1 MAKHPRY
8 SKGKEIKPTFFV
20 FCEGESEEAYISFV
34 RSSRRISIQIKAKVA
49 KNKINQKYVNRNLKP
64 TSDPSKDKFFLLY
77 DIDTPGMLDK
87 LQSIKDAIL
96 LVSNPC
102 FELWYILHTRNHSA
116 EVNSQQCV
124 EKLERMCKDYRKG
137 YICGKLRHELTTG
150 EEKAIANAKKHTLY
164 NNPST
169 SVYLLIEELNKL

>member
-8 SKGKEIKPTFFV
+8 SKGKETKPTFFV
-20 FCEGESEEAYISFV
+20 FCEGESEAAYISFL

-64 TSDPSKDKFFLLY
+64 ASDPTKDKLFLLY

-102 FELWYILHTRNHSA
+102 FEF
-116 EVNSQQCV
+116 
-124 EKLERMCKDYRKG
+124 
-137 YICGKLRHELTTG
+137 
-150 EEKAIANAKKHTLY
+150 
-164 NNPST
+164 
-169 SVYLLIEELNKL
+169 